1 MACHSVRGSTWRSIE
16 VIAGEPQVGLEAA
29 GPCVFELPETT
40 MLVPEGWHASVDGCG
55 TIVTKAKMPAGAGR

>member
-1 MACHSVRGSTWRSIE
+1 M
-16 VIAGEPQVGLEAA
+16 IAGEPQVGLEAA

-55 TIVTKAKMPAGAGR
+55 TIVASATATVPGGARR